1 MVTMN
6 DVIAFIEKAMKENLD
21 IVTSNVEYS
30 DFGNVERNK
39 FNTDYTVCV
48 WYSDR
53 KYIKIIVNSK
63 NNRFTIQ
70 LLKELSDIVSIETT
84 EIDVALFKV
93 EFLKVQE
100 YSKNKVI
107 EYFNNFFDT
116 DEAKPTTINDLDNED
131 D

>member
-1 MVTMN
+1 MN

-21 IVTSNVEYS
+21 IETRIREPKEYNQYLIYIGFNKEKCVTIEVFS
-30 DFGNVERNK
+30 DKYNRRYIEL
-39 FNTDYTVCV
+39 
-48 WYSDR
+48 R
-53 KYIKIIVNSK
+53 KTALDPL
-63 NNRFTIQ
+63 TI
-70 LLKELSDIVSIETT
+70 
-84 EIDVALFKV
+84 EISEMDVALFKV
-93 EFLKVQE
+93 EFLKIQE

>member
-6 DVIAFIEKAMKENLD
+6 DIIAFIEKAMKENL
-21 IVTSNVEYS
+21 N
-30 DFGNVERNK
+30 
-39 FNTDYTVCV
+39 
-48 WYSDR
+48 
-53 KYIKIIVNSK
+53 
-63 NNRFTIQ
+63 
-70 LLKELSDIVSIETT
+70 IETRIRESESYNQYIVYIYLNKERYIT
-84 EIDVALFKV
+84 IEVFSDNKYNKRYVELRVTALDPLTIEISEMEVALFKV
-93 EFLKVQE
+93 EALKVQE

>member
-21 IVTSNVEYS
+21 IETRIREPKEYNQYLIYIGFNKEKCVTIEVFS
-30 DFGNVERNK
+30 DKYNRRYIEL
-39 FNTDYTVCV
+39 
-48 WYSDR
+48 R
-53 KYIKIIVNSK
+53 KTALDPL
-63 NNRFTIQ
+63 TI
-70 LLKELSDIVSIETT
+70 
-84 EIDVALFKV
+84 EISEMDVALFKV
-93 EFLKVQE
+93 EFLKIQE

>member
-6 DVIAFIEKAMKENLD
+6 DVIAFIEKAMKENLNIQTCTVKYD
-21 IVTSNVEYS
+21 GVECCYM
-30 DFGNVERNK
+30 V
-39 FNTDYTVCV
+39 YV
-48 WYSDR
+48 WNNDE
-53 KYIKIIVNSK
+53 KYINIAITSTGNK
-63 NNRFTIQ
+63 FTIQ
-70 LLKELSDIVSIETT
+70 LLKKSLDAVNIETT
-84 EIDVALFKV
+84 EMDVALFKV

-107 EYFNNFFDT
+107 EYFNNFFNS

>member
-21 IVTSNVEYS
+21 IETRIRESKEYNQYLIYIGFSKEKCVTIEVFS
-30 DFGNVERNK
+30 DKYNRRYIEL
-39 FNTDYTVCV
+39 
-48 WYSDR
+48 R
-53 KYIKIIVNSK
+53 KTALDPL
-63 NNRFTIQ
+63 TI
-70 LLKELSDIVSIETT
+70 
-84 EIDVALFKV
+84 EISEMDVALFKV

-107 EYFNNFFDT
+107 ECFNNFFDI